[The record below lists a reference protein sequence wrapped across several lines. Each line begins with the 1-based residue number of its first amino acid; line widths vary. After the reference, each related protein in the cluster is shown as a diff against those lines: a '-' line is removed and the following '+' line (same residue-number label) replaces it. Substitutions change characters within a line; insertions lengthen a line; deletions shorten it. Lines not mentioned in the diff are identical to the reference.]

1 MLHTPNLRSR
11 PLAALL
17 LSLTVASGTPAQA
30 SPAQPS
36 LSGGDGRYR
45 ASIVVNTTPQRAW
58 TVLTRYEAMAGQL
71 PDIQQVRLLSRSGN
85 SVQLQQTYQAPY
97 TFGRRIR
104 ATLRLQE
111 NPPKQLS
118 YQLIQGDDLRE
129 LQGSWTIT
137 PLGKSVRLTHQLR
150 IDPVMPAFIRAVY
163 DELFEANL
171 LQSMRT
177 LKRLM
182 ETP

>member
-1 MLHTPNLRSR
+1 LLHTPNLRSR

-17 LSLTVASGTPAQA
+17 LSLTVASG
-30 SPAQPS
+30 
-36 LSGGDGRYR
+36 GDGRYR
-45 ASIVVNTTPQRAW
+45 TSIVVNASPQRAW
-58 TVLTRYEAMAGQL
+58 AVLTRYETMAGQL
-71 PDIQQVRLLSRSGN
+71 PDIQQVRLLSRSGSN
-85 SVQLQQTYQAPY
+85 LQLQQTYQAPY
-97 TFGRRIR
+97 TFGRRIK

-111 NPPKQLS
+111 EPPKRLS

-137 PLGKSVRLTHQLR
+137 PLGKTIRLTHQLR
-150 IDPVMPAFIRAVY
+150 IDPVVPAFIRPVY

>member
-111 NPPKQLS
+111 VPPKQRS

-129 LQGSWTIT
+129 LQGSWTFK
-137 PLGKSVRLTHQLR
+137 PLGKNIGTTHQLGIKTGGR
-150 IDPVMPAFIRAVY
+150 GRY
-163 DELFEANL
+163 
-171 LQSMRT
+171 
-177 LKRLM
+177 
-182 ETP
+182 